1 MTNYT
6 LTNVLLLFLVLEA
19 GFCLAAKVRNKT
31 RGGEDDAELTRH
43 NGHDHDCT
51 RPKVNYHFQY
61 TLYQFP
67 SYNYQYCFIGPTRRC
82 HTQWLS

>member
-51 RPKVNYHFQY
+51 RPKVNNFQY
-61 TLYQFP
+61 T
-67 SYNYQYCFIGPTRRC
+67 FI
-82 HTQWLS
+82 HFIYFIINDVS

>member
-51 RPKVNYHFQY
+51 RPKVNYNIQY
-61 TLYQFP
+61 TLHQF
-67 SYNYQYCFIGPTRRC
+67 YLLNY
-82 HTQWLS
+82 